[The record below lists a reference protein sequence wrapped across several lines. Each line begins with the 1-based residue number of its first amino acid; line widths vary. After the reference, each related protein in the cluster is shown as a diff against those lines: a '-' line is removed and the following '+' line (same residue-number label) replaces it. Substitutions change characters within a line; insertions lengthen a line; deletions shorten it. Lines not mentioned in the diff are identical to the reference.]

1 MKKTTTQ
8 LPFAVFI
15 LITLA
20 LLGIIVFQTYWTVN
34 AYRINKEK
42 FDTNV
47 NIAMQRAMDDCKRDY
62 FDSIRRVLV
71 KRLSPPETTIKID
84 TLHDKDTTNAVLTI
98 HISDKYS
105 SSMSPFTT
113 TASTF
118 NFYKK
123 KLGYNSTIP
132 AILTEMSFYE
142 PALMNSFTVVFG
154 MHDIQ
159 QHSAQLMEFV
169 KTHPDASG
177 DAIRKF
183 THSLPNSIYELPPNF
198 EAAAS
203 HKIWWYLKNE
213 LNKMHINSPF
223 GVLASK
229 QSIPHFKLNLH
240 YTETVIYPYKYQGF
254 TLFNISGPVIY
265 VRAVFHKPQYAIIK
279 KMLFSLMLSI
289 LLILFTIYCFYY
301 IARTIIDQK
310 KLADLKDDFINNMT
324 HELKTPIA
332 TMTVAIEGLQRFN
345 VLSDPEKTQRYLQT
359 SRNEL
364 ARLNDLVTR
373 VLDIAAF
380 ENREI
385 NLDKENININDL
397 VTDVIQSEKSK
408 TNKTVDITFIN
419 KDGIELIYADRLH
432 FRNVLI
438 NIVDNAIKYSNEPVD
453 IVINCYK
460 NPSSLVFSVK
470 DNGMGIPE
478 AHIRQIFDKFHRVP
492 TGNIHSVKGTGLG
505 LSYVKYIVEAHG
517 GTITVKSEI
526 NKGSEFIVSIPLTDG

>member
-42 FDTNV
+42 FDTRV
-47 NIAMQRAMDDCKRDY
+47 NIAMERAIDDSKNEY
-62 FDSIRRVLV
+62 FDSVRRVLV
-71 KRLSPPETTIKID
+71 HRLSPPETTIKID
-84 TLHDKDTTNAVLTI
+84 TLHEKDTVNVQLRISLSNKFTKVDLNATTPVLEFYRRKI
-98 HISDKYS
+98 HHK
-105 SSMSPFTT
+105 
-113 TASTF
+113 ASF
-118 NFYKK
+118 
-123 KLGYNSTIP
+123 P
-132 AILTEMSFYE
+132 EVLTEMSFYA
-142 PALMNSFTVVFG
+142 PNMMNNLTILLG
-154 MHDIQ
+154 MYDIQ
-159 QHSAQLMEFV
+159 NHSAQLMDFV
-169 KTHPDASG
+169 KKHADAPI
-177 DAIRKF
+177 DTMRKF
-183 THSLPNSIYELPPNF
+183 NQSLHNSIYELPPNYKLSA
-198 EAAAS
+198 E
-203 HKIWWYLKNE
+203 LKLKRHLRDE

-223 GVLASK
+223 GLVSSTQNILHS
-229 QSIPHFKLNLH
+229 KLNMH
-240 YTETVIYPYKYQGF
+240 YTETAVYPFKYQGF
-254 TLFNISGPVIY
+254 TAFNITGPTLY
-265 VRAVFHKPQYAIIK
+265 FRAVFHKPQYAIIK
-279 KMLFSLMLSI
+279 KMLVSLVLSF

-310 KLADLKDDFINNMT
+310 NLADLKDDFINNMT

-332 TMTVAIEGLQRFN
+332 TMTVAIEGLQKFN

-364 ARLNDLVTR
+364 SRLNDLVTR

-380 ENREI
+380 ENREV

-397 VTDVIQSEKSK
+397 VADIIQSEKSK
-408 TNKTVDITFIN
+408 TSKTVDITFIN
-419 KDGIELIYADRLH
+419 KDGVELIYADRLH

-438 NIVDNAIKYSNEPVD
+438 NLVDNAIKYANEPVD
-453 IVINCYK
+453 IVISCYK
-460 NPSSLVFSVK
+460 NPGSLVFSVK
-470 DNGMGIPE
+470 DNGIGIPE

-517 GTITVKSEI
+517 GTITVKSEL
-526 NKGSEFIVSIPLTDG
+526 NKGSEFIVSIPLADG

>member
-1 MKKTTTQ
+1 MTR
-8 LPFAVFI
+8 LPIAVFI

-20 LLGIIVFQTYWTVN
+20 LLGIIIFQTYWTVN

-42 FDTNV
+42 FDANV
-47 NIAMQRAMDDCKRDY
+47 NIAMQKAMDDCKRDY
-62 FDSIRRVLV
+62 FDSIRRVLT
-71 KRLSPPETTIKID
+71 KRLAPPETIIKID
-84 TLHDKDTTNAVLTI
+84 TLHDQDITNAVLII

-105 SSMSPFTT
+105 GSMSPFNT
-113 TASTF
+113 TASRF

-123 KLGYNSTIP
+123 KLSYNATPS
-132 AILTEMSFYE
+132 AVLTEMSFYE
-142 PALMNSFTVVFG
+142 PALMNSFTVLLG
-154 MHDIQ
+154 MYDIQ

-169 KTHPDASG
+169 KAHPNASG
-177 DAIRKF
+177 DAMRKF
-183 THSLPNSIYELPPNF
+183 THSLPNSIYELPPNY

-203 HKIWWYLKNE
+203 HKVWWYLKRE
-213 LNKMHINSPF
+213 LDKMHIYSPF
-223 GVLASK
+223 GVFASK
-229 QSIPHFKLNLH
+229 QNLPRFKSNIH
-240 YTETVIYPYKYQGF
+240 YTATAVYPYKYQGF

-265 VRAVFHKPQYAIIK
+265 VGAVFHKPQYAIIK
-279 KMLFSLMLSI
+279 NMLFSLVLSI

-301 IARTIIDQK
+301 VARTIIDQK

-332 TMTVAIEGLQRFN
+332 TMTVAIEGLQKFN

-364 ARLNDLVTR
+364 SRLNDLVTR

-385 NLDKENININDL
+385 NLDKENVNINDL
-397 VTDVIQSEKSK
+397 VADVIQSEKSK
-408 TNKTVDITFIN
+408 TSKTADIAFIN
-419 KDGIELIYADRLH
+419 KDEVELIYADRLH

-438 NIVDNAIKYSNEPVD
+438 NIVDNAIKYSDEPVD

-460 NPSSLVFSVK
+460 NTGLLVFSVK
-470 DNGMGIPE
+470 DNGIGIPSD
-478 AHIRQIFDKFHRVP
+478 HIGQIFDKFHRVP

-517 GTITVKSEI
+517 GSITVKSEI